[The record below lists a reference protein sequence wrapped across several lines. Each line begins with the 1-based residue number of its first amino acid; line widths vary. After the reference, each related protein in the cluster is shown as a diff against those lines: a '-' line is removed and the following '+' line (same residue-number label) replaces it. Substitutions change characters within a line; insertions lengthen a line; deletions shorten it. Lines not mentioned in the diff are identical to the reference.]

1 METIIIKVIRAMR
14 EFLIGH
20 FFEHGVWIVLTY
32 VFVLVAMG
40 ADLITGVRKSRKL
53 GHKINSRGYKR
64 TCSKALNYFLPLMCM
79 SCIDMLASVVVSVP
93 VLTMVFG
100 GYCVFCELKSVMETT
115 HDKEAIRNDLKGL
128 LELGEEI
135 KELKEKIYKIVK
147 E

>member
-1 METIIIKVIRAMR
+1 MR
-14 EFLIGH
+14 EFLIEH

-64 TCSKALNYFLPLMCM
+64 TCSKALNYFLPLTCM

-100 GYCVFCELKSVMETT
+100 CYCVFCELKSVLETT
-115 HDKEAIRNDLKGL
+115 HDKEMIRSEVKEL
-128 LELGEEI
+128 LEIGGNL
-135 KELKEKIYKIVK
+135 KELKEKIYTLLK
-147 E
+147 

>member
-1 METIIIKVIRAMR
+1 MK
-14 EFLIGH
+14 EFLMEH

-40 ADLITGVRKSRKL
+40 ADLVTGVRKSRKL
-53 GHKINSRGYKR
+53 GHSINSRGYKR

-79 SCIDMLASVVVSVP
+79 SCIDMLASVVISVP

-100 GYCVFCELKSVMETT
+100 GYCVFCELKSVLETT
-115 HDKEAIRNDLKGL
+115 HDKETIRNDVRDL
-128 LELGEEI
+128 LEVGEEF
-135 KELKEKIYKIVK
+135 KELKEKICKLVK